1 MQRHLT
7 IAIAATCV
15 ISASSAV
22 AQELQP
28 VTVRDISI
36 ADCTPPTSYAVCD
49 AWHAQI
55 RQNFSKRE
63 IGMLFGARSAY
74 AEYRT
79 SFANVEDRYNRLL
92 VSFAASNH
100 VPVESIAA
108 R

>member
-1 MQRHLT
+1 MQRYLT
-7 IAIAATCV
+7 IAIAVTCAL
-15 ISASSAV
+15 SANAAL

-28 VTVRDISI
+28 VTVRDMRIT
-36 ADCTPPTSYAVCD
+36 DCTPPTSYAVCD

-55 RQNFSKRE
+55 RSNFNKRE
-63 IGMLFGARSAY
+63 IGMLFGARTAY

-79 SFANVEDRYNRLL
+79 SFASVEERYNKLL
-92 VSFAASNH
+92 ISFAASNH